1 MQNHTNASPTIYNQ
15 VRNVLLLGIVI
26 TLLLSLVASFLLNLM
41 SENRSRDQTLESS
54 AQVAANMPLLTEDLY
69 APETTEYIRR
79 TVQNVPSIDVFAVY
93 DREGTP
99 IAFYDLA
106 TGQDDATALASLS
119 QDIVDWFL
127 AGNATLI
134 YNGEAPAG
142 ADRCAYAA
150 IYADDGTLIG
160 YAMTGIYIR
169 SIRATMVR
177 MVLFHLL
184 AGVAA
189 WAAGSFLSLR
199 LSRKIKDNLLGYE
212 PDAFRRLFLQRM
224 DILDSLEEG
233 LLAIDE
239 DQRVTYLNR
248 AASEILQID
257 QSGALGQLLKDV
269 YPHSTIP
276 RVMQTGKP
284 EYQHQPGVHH
294 PRLRPSPTRIPVWR
308 EGKIEGAVPS
318 SATAPRSPSWPRT
331 SPGSSTSWRPC
342 GPTPTSSPT
351 SST

>member
-134 YNGEAPAG
+134 YNPRRGRPLRLRRHLRRRRHPHRLRHDGDLHPFHPGHHGADGPLPPAG
-142 ADRCAYAA
+142 RGGRLGGGELSQPPPVPKDQ
-150 IYADDGTLIG
+150 GQP
-160 YAMTGIYIR
+160 
-169 SIRATMVR
+169 
-177 MVLFHLL
+177 
-184 AGVAA
+184 AGV
-189 WAAGSFLSLR
+189 
-199 LSRKIKDNLLGYE
+199 
-212 PDAFRRLFLQRM
+212 
-224 DILDSLEEG
+224 
-233 LLAIDE
+233 
-239 DQRVTYLNR
+239 R
-248 AASEILQID
+248 A
-257 QSGALGQLLKDV
+257 
-269 YPHSTIP
+269 
-276 RVMQTGKP
+276 
-284 EYQHQPGVHH
+284 
-294 PRLRPSPTRIPVWR
+294 
-308 EGKIEGAVPS
+308 
-318 SATAPRSPSWPRT
+318 
-331 SPGSSTSWRPC
+331 
-342 GPTPTSSPT
+342 
-351 SST
+351 

>member
-142 ADRCAYAA
+142 QTAA
-150 IYADDGTLIG
+150 
-160 YAMTGIYIR
+160 
-169 SIRATMVR
+169 
-177 MVLFHLL
+177 
-184 AGVAA
+184 
-189 WAAGSFLSLR
+189 
-199 LSRKIKDNLLGYE
+199 
-212 PDAFRRLFLQRM
+212 
-224 DILDSLEEG
+224 
-233 LLAIDE
+233 
-239 DQRVTYLNR
+239 
-248 AASEILQID
+248 
-257 QSGALGQLLKDV
+257 
-269 YPHSTIP
+269 
-276 RVMQTGKP
+276 
-284 EYQHQPGVHH
+284 
-294 PRLRPSPTRIPVWR
+294 PTPPFTPTT
-308 EGKIEGAVPS
+308 APS
-318 SATAPRSPSWPRT
+318 SATP
-331 SPGSSTSWRPC
+331 
-342 GPTPTSSPT
+342 
-351 SST
+351 